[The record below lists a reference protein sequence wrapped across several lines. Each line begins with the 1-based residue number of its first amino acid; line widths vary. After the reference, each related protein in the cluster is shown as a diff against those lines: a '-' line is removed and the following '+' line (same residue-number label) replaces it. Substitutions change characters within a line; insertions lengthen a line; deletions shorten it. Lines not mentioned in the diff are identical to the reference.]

1 MSVCPTDST
10 PGQLCGVLPSC
21 GTVAR
26 VSVCERT
33 DSREARRSRFLS
45 PPCEVV
51 LRDQVPRRSAAQWAA
66 ADAVGCERCLTRW
79 MRLRTA
85 FRKSKRSLPHL
96 DVRHDWS
103 FSNHQ
108 RLICLSVPQRP
119 RSRQCPQSTH
129 QTTPPPSP
137 LPRPRVEPG
146 LACSCAAAAPHS
158 ACWARCCWH
167 CSPLQ
172 QLLTSEQLE
181 LGPIR

>member
-10 PGQLCGVLPSC
+10 PGQLCGVLAPAAVQSRVCPS
-21 GTVAR
+21 VNHA
-26 VSVCERT
+26 
-33 DSREARRSRFLS
+33 RSRFLS

-172 QLLTSEQLE
+172 QLLSEQLE